1 MIKIKEHH
9 INIGC
14 FLIILLTLLVPVPT
28 FAEEPLPVE
37 DLNALRLQAESDAK
51 KDVGQVTKGLTPF
64 AMGMGSVFAGGM
76 SGVMTACCINLAASD
91 ELGEAAC
98 IFAGVAGSTPFFIA
112 LAKHYNTPPLPPI
125 ERLIGK
131 HPEYVKAYTDTYGKK
146 MRSKQLKAASAG
158 AAAGLGIMVGL
169 PFVL

>member
-14 FLIILLTLLVPVPT
+14 FLIILLTLLAPLLT
-28 FAEEPLPVE
+28 FAQEPLPVE
-37 DLNALRLQAESDAK
+37 DVNAMRLQAESDAK
-51 KDVGQVTKGLTPF
+51 KDVGKITTALTPF
-64 AMGMGSVFAGGM
+64 AMGMGSVFAGGT

-98 IFAGVAGSTPFFIA
+98 VFAGVAGSLPFSLA
-112 LAKHYNTPPLPPI
+112 LAKHYNTTPPPPI

-131 HPEYVKAYTDTYGKK
+131 RPEYVKAYVDTYGKK

-158 AAAGLGIMVGL
+158 AATGLGIIVGL

>member
-1 MIKIKEHH
+1 MIKIKEH
-9 INIGC
+9 INKGC
-14 FLIILLTLLVPVPT
+14 FLIIFLTLLAPLLTL
-28 FAEEPLPVE
+28 AEEPLAVE
-37 DLNALRLQAESDAK
+37 DVNATRLQAESDAK
-51 KDVGQVTKGLTPF
+51 KDAGRVTKGLTPF

-76 SGVMTACCINLAASD
+76 SGVMTACCTNLVSD

-98 IFAGVAGSTPFFIA
+98 IFAGVAGSLPFFLA

-131 HPEYVKAYTDTYGKK
+131 HPEYVTAYTDTYGKK